1 MKKLNALFVTK
12 KSNHIGNHVIM
23 ELEQLVKPVELIG
36 RSLDYTMMKTQIFNE
51 ELHDIVFAVSA
62 LALED
67 DE

>member
-1 MKKLNALFVTK
+1 MKKLNALFVTV

-23 ELEQLVKPVELIG
+23 EFEQLVKPVELIG

>member
-1 MKKLNALFVTK
+1 M
-12 KSNHIGNHVIM
+12 KSNHIGNHATM
-23 ELEQLVKPVELIG
+23 EFEQLVTSVKLTG

-51 ELHDIVFAVSA
+51 ELRDIVFAVSA